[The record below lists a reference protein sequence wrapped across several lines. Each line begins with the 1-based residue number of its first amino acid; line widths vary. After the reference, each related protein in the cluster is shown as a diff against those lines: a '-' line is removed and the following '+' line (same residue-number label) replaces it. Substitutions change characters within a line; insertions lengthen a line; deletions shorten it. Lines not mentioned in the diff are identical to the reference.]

1 MAVTLT
7 MLEAFEQAEEEIWN
21 FHNTVGFPAA
31 LTHHVSREIPR
42 EMSLAP
48 GLHDYDDMGNWSG
61 SLLMY
66 FMMFKCGGDVDDSI
80 LRIFDQ
86 TGCRA
91 DVYRHCGPEIQ
102 RSGKGQDNDR
112 TNLLEAILAH
122 MGPEHGRRLQRAWKW
137 VRIYA
142 NRHPGLTRENLLAMA
157 TTDPSTDI
165 YTDVDEIVD
174 YILDKFGMGSDVDTC
189 DAFKRIV
196 PFLLS
201 ARAPPSYSEICNM
214 TGCSRKNSKK
224 KKLYWSASSK
234 FLEMLHPPSV

>member
-21 FHNTVGFPAA
+21 FHKTIGFPAA
-31 LTHHVSREIPR
+31 LTHHASRELPR
-42 EMSLAP
+42 AMSLAL
-48 GLHDYDDMGNWSG
+48 GMHDYDDMGNWSG
-61 SLLMY
+61 SVLMY
-66 FMMFKCGGDVDDSI
+66 FMMFKCGEEVDDSI

-91 DVYRHCGPEIQ
+91 DVYRHWGPEIQ

-122 MGPEHGRRLQRAWKW
+122 MGPEQGRRLQRAWKW

-142 NRHPGLTRENLLAMA
+142 KRHPGLTREKLLAMA
-157 TTDPSTDI
+157 KTDPSTDI
-165 YTDVDEIVD
+165 YTDVDDIVE
-174 YILDKFGMGSDVDTC
+174 YILHEFDMGWDVDSC

-196 PFLLS
+196 PFLLR
-201 ARAPPSYSEICNM
+201 ARAPPSYFEICYI
-214 TGCSRKNSKK
+214 TGCSMKNSTKT
-224 KKLYWSASSK
+224 KLFWIASSK
-234 FLEMLHPPSV
+234 FLEMLQPPSA